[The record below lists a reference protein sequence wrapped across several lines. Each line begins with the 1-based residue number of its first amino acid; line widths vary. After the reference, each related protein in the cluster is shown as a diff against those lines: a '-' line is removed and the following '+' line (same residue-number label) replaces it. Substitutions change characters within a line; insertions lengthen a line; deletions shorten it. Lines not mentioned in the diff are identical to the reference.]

1 MKTIDEI
8 ALEVCQDMGLIA
20 NSVYEAF
27 AHKFLA
33 AYLEQQTPV
42 DWVCWLDDDKTQEI
56 GYAQLNKYELT
67 DP

>member
-1 MKTIDEI
+1 
-8 ALEVCQDMGLIA
+8 MGLIA